1 MNSREKHIAT
11 QIKYFFPQH
20 NNLLNLYAI
29 IMMVYV
35 ILDLLFQL
43 TIS

>member
-29 IMMVYV
+29 IVMVYV
-35 ILDLLFQL
+35 ILGLLFQL
-43 TIS
+43 TVS